1 MGFKNTAIPKHRTTL
16 NHATLLYSTLPNTTH
31 YNFKAAVQRQLG
43 QLLTL
48 RGFVT
53 RQWGTLNLEE
63 VLVRIFGVH

>member
-1 MGFKNTAIPKHRTTL
+1 M
-16 NHATLLYSTLPNTTH
+16 
-31 YNFKAAVQRQLG
+31 QRQLG

-63 VLVRIFGVH
+63 VLVRIFGVHTCVDSCLLMLFAPRVALDDYYPA